1 MGGRGARFGVSKNG
15 KPYGTE
21 FYTVLQK
28 GKIKFVKSVTGN
40 AKAPMETMTKGRIY
54 VTVNEKDELKYITF
68 FDRQNKRR
76 RQIDLMGNFHIID
89 GEKVLPH
96 VHKGYIHNENGDRK
110 LTKKEQTIVER
121 VKRTW
126 YNRNNK

>member
-40 AKAPMETMTKGRIY
+40 AKAPMETMT
-54 VTVNEKDELKYITF
+54 
-68 FDRQNKRR
+68 
-76 RQIDLMGNFHIID
+76 
-89 GEKVLPH
+89 
-96 VHKGYIHNENGDRK
+96 DRK
-110 LTKKEQTIVER
+110 SV
-121 VKRTW
+121 V
-126 YNRNNK
+126 

>member
-54 VTVNEKDELKYITF
+54 VTVNEKNELKYITF

-76 RQIDLMGNFHIID
+76 RQIDLIGNPHTID
-89 GEKVLPH
+89 GERIIPH

-110 LTKKEQTIVER
+110 LTKKEQMIVER
-121 VKRTW
+121 VKKTW
-126 YNRNNK
+126 YNRGDK